1 MTVFRTK
8 DASVPIPPTSFH
20 KLQRLPLLAA
30 ILFALVVLF
39 HLGNAI
45 QGKSFYRALHL
56 GTALEYS
63 RGSINLLKP
72 VVVGFNATGTPTAQ
86 ELPLWQAA
94 AGLVFKLVHSE
105 WFGWANLVSLFFFA
119 TSLWPFFQLARHYL
133 GERAAWWSLAFFLAQ
148 PLIVVW
154 SGTASTDSFS
164 LVVTIWF
171 FFFADNMI
179 RTGKLSW
186 WLPTTLFATLSAVS
200 KLPFF
205 MSAGIGSVFIL
216 IRHKPRDVRRWVLLA
231 GVGMVAER
239 LFFAWTHYAD
249 SLSAQAVYPY
259 EELRLSQN
267 PYMVYWYF
275 GDWHYRLSPG
285 PWIKGGWRFLHAT
298 LGALPMV
305 ALLASA
311 LLRPGSRMPKL
322 WLLST
327 FLTALVFSHI
337 VLGHWHYY
345 LMCCPAVAMLCGIT
359 LARWEVFWA
368 QELPRSWLRLVLV
381 GLVLIFSAIDGVIAM
396 KVSFQYDSYKRN
408 LAVVIRENTRPDD
421 KLVVFDPYDFGGEVL
436 ICSQRKGLCVYRLE
450 TLPGVHTS
458 KGLFELLRNEAD
470 LQRLKSLGYNKL
482 ILLSESPARYAMV
495 AVNPNSTETRIY
507 YPETI
512 SPAVD
517 AWPVVY
523 RSADMLIKDI
533 L

>member
-1 MTVFRTK
+1 MQSEKNRL
-8 DASVPIPPTSFH
+8 IP
-20 KLQRLPLLAA
+20 LPLLAA
-30 ILFALVVLF
+30 FLFALIVLF

-72 VVVGFNATGTPTAQ
+72 VVVGFNATGTPTAL
-86 ELPLWQAA
+86 ELPVWQAA
-94 AGLVFKLVHSE
+94 TGLAFKMVHSE

-133 GERAAWWSLAFFLAQ
+133 GERAAWWSTVFFLAE
-148 PLIVVW
+148 PLIVF
-154 SGTASTDSFS
+154 TAGMAATDCFS
-164 LVVTIWF
+164 LVVTLWF

-186 WLPTTLFATLSAVS
+186 WLPTTLFAALSAVT

-205 MSAGIGSVFIL
+205 MSAGLCSAFIL
-216 IRHKPRDVRRWVLLA
+216 IGHNPRDVWRWVLLA
-231 GVGMVAER
+231 SVGMVAAG

-249 SLSAQAVYPY
+249 SLAAQAVYPY
-259 EELRLSQN
+259 QELRLSQN
-267 PYMVYWYF
+267 PNLVYWYF
-275 GDWHYRLSPG
+275 GDLRFRLSPG
-285 PWIKGGWRFLHAT
+285 SWIKGGWRFLHAT

-322 WLLST
+322 WLLAT
-327 FLTALVFSHI
+327 FLTALVFTHL
-337 VLGHWHYY
+337 VLAHWHYF
-345 LMCCPAVAMLCGIT
+345 LMCCPAVALLCGTT
-359 LARWEVFWA
+359 LARWEIFWA
-368 QELPRSWLRLVLV
+368 QELPRPWLRLALA
-381 GLVLIFSAIDGVIAM
+381 GLVLIFSSIDGVIVM
-396 KVSFQYDSYKRN
+396 KVSIQYDSFKRN
-408 LAVVIRENTRPDD
+408 LSVIIRENTRPAD
-421 KLVVFDPYDFGGEVL
+421 KLVVFDPDDWGGEVL
-436 ICSQRKGLCVYRLE
+436 ICSQRKGLCVYSLE
-450 TLPGVHTS
+450 TLPGVHTA

-482 ILLSESPARYAMV
+482 VLLSESPVRYAVEAM
-495 AVNPNSTETRIY
+495 NPNSTKIRRN
-507 YPETI
+507 YPDTI
-512 SPAVD
+512 SPTVD

-533 L
+533 P